1 MLATLPKLYGKD
13 HLFNRLPK
21 EVLQAMAIREALALG
36 KRFLDIRLL
45 TTDI

>member
-1 MLATLPKLYGKD
+1 MLATLPKLYGKE
-13 HLFNRLPK
+13 HLFNTLPN
-21 EVLQAMAIREALALG
+21 EAVRAMAVREALALG